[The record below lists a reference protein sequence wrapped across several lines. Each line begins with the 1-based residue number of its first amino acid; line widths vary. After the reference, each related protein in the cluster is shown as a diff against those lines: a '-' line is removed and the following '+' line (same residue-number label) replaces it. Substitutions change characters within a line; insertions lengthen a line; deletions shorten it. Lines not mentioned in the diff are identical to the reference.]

1 MAQECDAVFVI
12 GAPNSSNSLR
22 LVECAERAGAKAQ
35 LIQRGTDID
44 FGWLEGVRTL
54 GITAGASAPEVLV
67 REVVDTLAARFAVSE
82 RTGRSRAGAHGI
94 QAAQGSGDSLMA
106 VYTHVPAEEMAQFL
120 TRYDTGALVSAKGIA
135 EGVENS
141 NYMLET
147 RRPDGEAERFILTLY
162 EKRVDEADLPF
173 FMDLLDHLGARGCKV
188 PRFIADRDGQQKLQ
202 HLVRAARLPDRVSL
216 RHFR

>member
-1 MAQECDAVFVI
+1 
-12 GAPNSSNSLR
+12 
-22 LVECAERAGAKAQ
+22 
-35 LIQRGTDID
+35 
-44 FGWLEGVRTL
+44 
-54 GITAGASAPEVLV
+54 
-67 REVVDTLAARFAVSE
+67 
-82 RTGRSRAGAHGI
+82 
-94 QAAQGSGDSLMA
+94 MA

-173 FMDLLDHLGARGCKV
+173 FMDLLDHLSLNGCKV
-188 PRFIADRDGQQKLQ
+188 PRFIADRDGRKLQ
-202 HLVRAARLPDRVSL
+202 QLAGRPACLIEFLSGISVTEPTPRNRSPPGGRWASCTLPRAASRANGATRSISRAGTISRRNAAIISMTSSPVLPRGWRRSLPSSMPTGPRILSAVSSM
-216 RHFR
+216 RTCSPIMY